1 MTARIA
7 ASRVLRPISMIDS
20 LITILPIQTLI
31 SMDSPGL
38 ISKKVLVA
46 SGLEPKWGQ
55 VQCSARNLE
64 FQFSLQVSGLA
75 NRNGSVGIRT
85 QTGSSPMH
93 WKPCNARDASH
104 VLRETIIHRRSKARS
119 IIHFENEFRNTHAR
133 ILLNIRRPE
142 IVTKKQDSKTSNSN
156 SQEQ

>member
-1 MTARIA
+1 
-7 ASRVLRPISMIDS
+7 MIDS

-93 WKPCNARDASH
+93 
-104 VLRETIIHRRSKARS
+104 
-119 IIHFENEFRNTHAR
+119 
-133 ILLNIRRPE
+133 
-142 IVTKKQDSKTSNSN
+142 
-156 SQEQ
+156 